1 MQRELRAVGVV
12 HRADH
17 TGCGVCGE
25 LAVLLLPHPA
35 PARGVQPEPA
45 HRVHRGSDATSVS
58 GVGERADGDCEHDG
72 EDAAGEQEDVAGDP
86 RGVRVPFASDG

>member
-25 LAVLLLPHPA
+25 LGVLLLPHPP

-45 HRVHRGSDATSVS
+45 YGVHRGSDAASAS
-58 GVGERADGDCEHDG
+58 GVGERADGGCEHDG
-72 EDAAGEQEDVAGDP
+72 EDAAGEQGDVAGDP

>member
-17 TGCGVCGE
+17 TGCGICGE
-25 LAVLLLPHPA
+25 LGVLLLPHPA

-58 GVGERADGDCEHDG
+58 SVGERDDGDCEHDG

>member
-17 TGCGVCGE
+17 TGCGICGE
-25 LAVLLLPHPA
+25 LGVLLLPHPA

-58 GVGERADGDCEHDG
+58 SVGERADGDGEHDG

>member
-17 TGCGVCGE
+17 TGCGICGE
-25 LAVLLLPHPA
+25 LGVLLLPHPA

-58 GVGERADGDCEHDG
+58 SVGERTDGDCEHDG